1 MWVSADPGRRCLYD
15 VVTGTVVVDVSAP
28 GMKASMTSGFLIGLV
43 VVVAVFAAFV
53 LVTTLLAAY

>member
-1 MWVSADPGRRCLYD
+1 MWIFADPGRRCLHD
-15 VVTGTVVVDVSAP
+15 VVAGTAVVDVSAP

-53 LVTTLLAAY
+53 LVTTLLAA